1 MFALAV
7 TNTASVSNGE
17 RSAGRR
23 FDREHGVTTQAILFL
38 DDLDP
43 EFVGDAHAHATH
55 YEAIPVADFHAL
67 ASALPGEVV
76 RASTFIDVGAGMGR
90 ALLLASISPFKQIV
104 GIEVSP
110 GLHQIA
116 KENLSRAHGITQRCR
131 DLRVVRADAR
141 LWNYPPG
148 DLVVFLYNPFDE
160 IALAQCIGAIV
171 HSRAK
176 DDRVH
181 LIYHTPVHEEA
192 LRPFGCEELARHPFG
207 AVFRLRGAGE
217 S

>member
-1 MFALAV
+1 MFAVAT

-55 YEAIPVADFHAL
+55 YEPIPVADFRAL
-67 ASALPGEVV
+67 VSALPGEVV
-76 RASTFIDVGAGMGR
+76 RTSTFIDVGAGMGR
-90 ALLLASISPFKQIV
+90 ALLLASTSPFKHII

-110 GLHQIA
+110 GLHQVA
-116 KENLSRAHGITQRCR
+116 KENLSQARGITQLCR

-141 LWNYPPG
+141 LWTYPPG

-171 HSRAK
+171 HSRLP

-181 LIYHTPVHEEA
+181 LIYHTPVHEAA
-192 LRPFGCEELARHPFG
+192 LRSFGYDELARHPFG
-207 AVFRLRGAGE
+207 AVFRLHGSGQI
-217 S
+217 